1 MEKLQNIPDHSVFFP
16 SAVRRA
22 VVANLR
28 DYLAIMAY
36 TWPEV
41 LEGDDA
47 VYNRAQDLLNKLEG
61 RI

>member
-1 MEKLQNIPDHSVFFP
+1 MEKIQNVPDQSVFYP
-16 SAVRRA
+16 SEVRRA
-22 VVANLR
+22 VVAHLQ

-41 LEGDDA
+41 LEGNDA
-47 VYNRAQDLLNKLEG
+47 VYNRAQALLNKLEG